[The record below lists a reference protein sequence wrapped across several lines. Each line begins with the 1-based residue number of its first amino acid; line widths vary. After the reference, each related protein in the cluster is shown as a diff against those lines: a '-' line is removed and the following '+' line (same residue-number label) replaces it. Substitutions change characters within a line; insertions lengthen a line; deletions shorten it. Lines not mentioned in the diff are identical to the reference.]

1 MGFGLSITHQI
12 LQRHRAQV
20 EVESRSC
27 DFTRFRLLFP
37 VLVEKPS
44 PQHSLLL
51 PNPALTDM
59 PDPEQYDY
67 QRYAILFVDDEEKT
81 RKYFRRL
88 FGDKFRI
95 LEAGDGVEALDVFRR
110 HASEIGI
117 IVTDQRMPN
126 ETGVGFLSKI
136 AGDYPDIIKI
146 LSTAFSDIDAAIG
159 SVNDGGIFRYITKPW
174 DIPQLEVTLRRAMEF
189 FTVKRER
196 DALLSA
202 KMQAMGNVLM
212 ASRLAAFAL
221 APVCAGIK
229 AQRAGEAVA
238 SFIKIGVSGR
248 GESGGDAELRSPDWG
263 KLHERQV
270 ELASALEQ
278 ELPAVLKID
287 GLQGRIEALGAAIES
302 AGAKISIAASGDA
315 IRLGSDVDPTP
326 GLIDVLLGRSDDAS
340 ATKASVKSLAALM
353 AVYDAGGSVRRVRG
367 AGLTLD
373 VITAP
378 AKPAAPAGAET
389 ARWLF
394 DDDLLISSALGLI

>member
-1 MGFGLSITHQI
+1 
-12 LQRHRAQV
+12 
-20 EVESRSC
+20 
-27 DFTRFRLLFP
+27 
-37 VLVEKPS
+37 
-44 PQHSLLL
+44 
-51 PNPALTDM
+51 M

-95 LEAGDGVEALDVFRR
+95 LEAGDGIEALDVFRR

-189 FTVKRER
+189 FSVKRER

-212 ASRLAAFAL
+212 SSRLAAFAL

-229 AQRAGEAVA
+229 VHRAGEAVA

-248 GESGGDAELRSPDWG
+248 GDSGGDAGLRSPDWA
-263 KLHERQV
+263 KLHDRQV
-270 ELASALEQ
+270 ELASALEN
-278 ELPAVLKID
+278 ELPAALKVD
-287 GLQGRIEALGAAIES
+287 GLSSRTEALAAALET
-302 AGAKISIAASGDA
+302 AGARISVAGGGEGS
-315 IRLGSDVDPTP
+315 RLSSDTDPTP
-326 GLIDVLLGRSDDAS
+326 GLIDVLLGRSDDSA
-340 ATKASVKSLAALM
+340 ATKASVKTLAALM
-353 AVYDAGGSVRRVRG
+353 SIYDAGGSVRRVRG

-373 VITAP
+373 VGTAP
-378 AKPAAPAGAET
+378 AKPTGAAGTET